1 MYHYSLEHVQ
11 ALKMRCFSARLSMP
25 GPFRFATLEDLQSCY
40 NGIGPD
46 AWAPGL
52 RSIVTALLD
61 RFEPEAL
68 IHDWEYMYQP
78 KTYGHFTRANLRFA
92 WNAFMCAASTADSGR
107 KNLLLQTG
115 AGIVLALLCQLF
127 GWQAFQDSENHH
139 QQKG

>member
-11 ALKMRCFSARLSMP
+11 TLKMQCFSARLSMP
-25 GPFRFATLEDLQSCY
+25 EPFRFSTVEELQAVY
-40 NGIGPD
+40 NGIGPE

-78 KTYGHFTRANLRFA
+78 KTWGHFTAANLRFA
-92 WNAFMCAASTADSGR
+92 WNAFICACSSADSR
-107 KNLLLQTG
+107 KNLLIQTG
-115 AGIVLALLCQLF
+115 AGIALALLCQIF
-127 GWQAFQDSENHH
+127 GWKAFQDTETH
-139 QQKG
+139 QQKKG